1 MREKVLVS
9 YRKYSAKVEALL
21 QQLNKLPQDVL
32 NRSPKQSGWSPLQ
45 TAWHLLLVEEIS
57 FQYIQKKM
65 HYGGDFF
72 KPGLSTRLKN
82 IMLHISL
89 NLPIKFKAP
98 SRVSG
103 ENLPQEGNFDELKE
117 RWEKIQSDW
126 IDFFEKVPEELLD
139 KAVYKHPRISKIGWL
154 DMIAFFKAH
163 FKRHLRQINRALR

>member
-82 IMLHISL
+82 IMLHILRSF
-89 NLPIKFKAP
+89 P
-98 SRVSG
+98 VSG
-103 ENLPQEGNFDELKE
+103 ITE
-117 RWEKIQSDW
+117 
-126 IDFFEKVPEELLD
+126 
-139 KAVYKHPRISKIGWL
+139 IGY
-154 DMIAFFKAH
+154 
-163 FKRHLRQINRALR
+163 N